1 MGHVSHLLSNP
12 PKVMK
17 KLLSALTC
25 IAGLGLL
32 SLWAAES
39 ESPKLTDYQMTKL
52 KVVKVYHAKDGDA
65 MFRAYAVK
73 WKGQEVIASDDLAL
87 THYKV
92 GDTINVLV
100 ITSPTHNGEG
110 KYGIV
115 QFRTSPY
122 YKDPQPNPQG
132 GANGRQAVSSETNR
146 TPAAPASRRS
156 P

>member
-1 MGHVSHLLSNP
+1 
-12 PKVMK
+12 MK
-17 KLLSALTC
+17 KSLCALTC
-25 IAGLGLL
+25 IASLGLL
-32 SLWAAES
+32 SLRAAES
-39 ESPKLTDYQMTKL
+39 ESPRLTDYQITKL
-52 KVVKVYHAKDGDA
+52 KVVKVYYAKDGDA
-65 MFRAYAVK
+65 VFRAYAVK

-92 GDTINVLV
+92 GDTINVMV

-110 KYGIV
+110 KHGIM

-132 GANGRQAVSSETNR
+132 GANGRQPLRSETNGR
-146 TPAAPASRRS
+146 SAVAAPRHS

>member
-1 MGHVSHLLSNP
+1 
-12 PKVMK
+12 MK
-17 KLLSALTC
+17 KPLSALTC

-52 KVVKVYHAKDGDA
+52 KVVRVYYAKDGDA
-65 MFRAYAVK
+65 IFRAYAVK

-122 YKDPQPNPQG
+122 YKDPQPTQG
-132 GANGRQAVSSETNR
+132 GANGRQPSTLETNR
-146 TPAAPASRRS
+146 MSAAAASRRS